1 MRITLTLV
9 FMALLAGCGGYQE
22 RTTGIEEETTL
33 VIRGEALVGLTVSI
47 DTGFST
53 VIGEDDLTEFKMG
66 VLGAANSEAEDL
78 QTITL
83 KIDSGQHRVT
93 VSGSGKTH
101 LDKVFHFTHGQ
112 TRELRIRQ

>member
-9 FMALLAGCGGYQE
+9 FMTLLAGCGAYQE
-22 RTTGIEEETTL
+22 RTTGVEEETTL
-33 VIRGEALVGLTVSI
+33 VIRGESLVGLTVSL

-53 VIGEDDLTEFKMG
+53 LIGEDDLTEFKMG

-93 VSGSGKTH
+93 VSGNGKTH
-101 LDKVFHFTHGQ
+101 LDKVLHFTHGQ
-112 TRELRIRQ
+112 TRELRIR

>member
-1 MRITLTLV
+1 MRITLTII

-22 RTTGIEEETTL
+22 RTTGVEEETTL
-33 VIRGEALVGLTVSI
+33 VIRGESLVGLTVSI
-47 DTGFST
+47 DSGFTT
-53 VIGEDDLTEFKMG
+53 VIGEDDLTKFKMG
-66 VLGAANSEAEDL
+66 VLGAANSENEDL
-78 QTITL
+78 ETITL

-93 VSGSGKTH
+93 VSDGGTTH

>member
-1 MRITLTLV
+1 MRITLTIV

-22 RTTGIEEETTL
+22 RTVGVAEETTL
-33 VIRGEALVGLTVSI
+33 VIRGESLVGLTVSI
-47 DTGFST
+47 DSGFTT
-53 VIGEDDLTEFKMG
+53 VIGEGDLTKFKMG
-66 VLGAANSEAEDL
+66 VLGSANSENEDL
-78 QTITL
+78 ETITL

-93 VSGSGKTH
+93 VSGGGMTY

>member
-1 MRITLTLV
+1 MRITLTIV

-22 RTTGIEEETTL
+22 RTVGIEEETTL
-33 VIRGEALVGLTVSI
+33 VIRGESLVGLTVSL
-47 DTGFST
+47 DSGFST
-53 VIGEDDLTEFKMG
+53 VIGKDNLTKFKMG

-78 QTITL
+78 ETITL

-93 VSGSGKTH
+93 VSGGGKTYI
-101 LDKVFHFTHGQ
+101 DQVMHFTHGQ

>member
-9 FMALLAGCGGYQE
+9 FMTLLAGCGAYQE

-33 VIRGEALVGLTVSI
+33 VIRGESLVGLTVSL

-66 VLGAANSEAEDL
+66 ILGAANSEAEDL

-101 LDKVFHFTHGQ
+101 LDKVLHFTHGQ
-112 TRELRIRQ
+112 TRELRIR

>member
-1 MRITLTLV
+1 MRITLTIV
-9 FMALLAGCGGYQE
+9 FMALLAGCGAYQE
-22 RTTGIEEETTL
+22 RTTGIEEETML
-33 VIRGEALVGLTVSI
+33 VIRGESLVGLTVSI

-78 QTITL
+78 ETITL
-83 KIDSGQHRVT
+83 KIDSGQHRVSVT
-93 VSGSGKTH
+93 GGGTTH
-101 LDKVFHFTHGQ
+101 IDKVFQFTHGQ